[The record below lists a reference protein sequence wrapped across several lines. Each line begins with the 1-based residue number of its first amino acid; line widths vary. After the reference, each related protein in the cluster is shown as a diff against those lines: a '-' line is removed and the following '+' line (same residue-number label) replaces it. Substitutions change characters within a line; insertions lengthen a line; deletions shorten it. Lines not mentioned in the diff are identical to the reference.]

1 MNLKS
6 LETIIQSTKNFGK
19 KILVGTLL
27 TTSLIIRGCEGGN
40 TPQPVVIEDTVVV

>member
-19 KILVGTLL
+19 KIKQNEFVGMQQLEF
-27 TTSLIIRGCEGGN
+27 SRK
-40 TPQPVVIEDTVVV
+40 